1 MREEIPRKL
10 AFAMLN
16 KERSVE
22 PPLLLIGRST
32 HRLDIVVVIVTEIG
46 RLQERAQW
54 QELRKGIV
62 ISPRI
67 TINIHNMRLSTVL
80 YPLRDTFSISRWSA
94 KMTRA
99 KSEQPTQGKSSQL
112 FC

>member
-16 KERSVE
+16 KERGVE
-22 PPLLLIGRST
+22 PPLLLIDRST

-46 RLQERAQW
+46 RFQERAQW

-62 ISPRI
+62 ISPR
-67 TINIHNMRLSTVL
+67 RTVTSDL
-80 YPLRDTFSISRWSA
+80 KTPKRSVLA
-94 KMTRA
+94 
-99 KSEQPTQGKSSQL
+99 
-112 FC
+112 